1 MTELTRLIKLADITP
16 EQPFITTIEATQAE
30 CAALAKRFELHS
42 IQKLVIELRLYA
54 RHGQPL
60 LDLVG
65 QIKADL
71 MPFCRVS
78 NQHFPTVLNDK
89 FKETLTTSQK
99 LADELEAQDGPEEAP
114 ELIEGDMFD
123 YGEVA
128 AQWFG
133 LCLDP
138 YPRKP
143 GAKIP
148 EMYQGVEEEADD
160 TAQKTKTTQAN
171 PFVALADSLKNVL
184 NNGEKA

>member
-1 MTELTRLIKLADITP
+1 MNDELSRLIKLADITP
-16 EQPFITTIEATQAE
+16 EQPFATTIIATEAE

-42 IQKLVIELRLYA
+42 IQKLVIDLKLYA
-54 RHGQPL
+54 RHSEPL
-60 LDLVG
+60 LDFVG
-65 QIKADL
+65 QIKAEL

-78 NQHFPTVLNDK
+78 NQHFPTTLTDK

-114 ELIEGDMFD
+114 ELIEGEVFD

-148 EMYQGVEEEADD
+148 EIYQGVEEEAGE
-160 TAQKTKTTQAN
+160 TPKTQAN
-171 PFVALADSLKNVL
+171 PFAAMADSLKNVL
-184 NNGEKA
+184 NKSEKT